1 MLKNLNIEIE
11 EVIRFLSLHIPNSK
25 EDSRKSILFHDI
37 RVGTYLYEK
46 NYSKDIILAWFLHDI
61 IEWTGIDKQTIE
73 NEFGNNILRL
83 ILANSK
89 DDSIIDEEE
98 KISELI
104 MRCVQNWQDALII
117 KTADI
122 IDSFKWYSNQINNK
136 ELQYCTRNANAIFKL
151 KPDNFNDKIFD
162 ELEFWMNNNGLS

>member
-11 EVIRFLSLHIPNSK
+11 EVIRFLSLRIPNSK

-61 IEWTGIDKQTIE
+61 LEWTGIDKQTIE
-73 NEFGNNILRL
+73 NEFGNNILKL

-98 KISELI
+98 KINELI

-136 ELQYCTRNANAIFKL
+136 ELLYCTRNANAIFKF

-162 ELEFWMNNNGLS
+162 DLEFWVNNNGLS